1 MKIRRRPSRNS
12 EEGKIQRAVFANI
25 WQRGVQGLFAFHVP
39 NGANFG
45 GDRALAAMQMANLKK
60 KGFVPGVPDIFLVH
74 EGRTYTIEL
83 KTPGGTP
90 SEKQMEVRAK
100 LDEAGAYTAV
110 CDSLDTALRCLEA
123 WGLLRGQA
131 A

>member
-1 MKIRRRPSRNS
+1 MPIQKRRRRPSV
-12 EEGKIQRAVFANI
+12 EGQIQRAVFQNI
-25 WQRGVQGLFAFHVP
+25 WGRGVPNLFAFHVP

-74 EGRTYTIEL
+74 DGKTYTIEL
-83 KTPGGTP
+83 KAPGGSV

-100 LDEAGAYTAV
+100 LDDAGAFTAV
-110 CDSLDTALRCLEA
+110 CDSLDAALRCLEA
-123 WGLLRGQA
+123 WKLLKGQA